1 MWRVE
6 GQGIRHNMAQRTMG
20 AIHKMAPVGVCGALL
35 HTGACRMYGWLR
47 AAEKKLTFGTLLFAP
62 FA

>member
-1 MWRVE
+1 
-6 GQGIRHNMAQRTMG
+6 MG

-35 HTGACRMYGWLR
+35 HTGLCWMYGSLR
-47 AAEKKLTFGTLLFAP
+47 AAEKKLTFGELLFAP